1 MSDNGG
7 ALQATAFERTKR
19 GEQVVE
25 STLQP
30 DLCAIVRLQQ
40 LLLQDNAESKA
51 SDPQKE
57 AETSREGWE
66 KRLLVMVTRQ
76 AWSVCVSTELRRRR
90 RRRVKQH
97 IV

>member
-30 DLCAIVRLQQ
+30 DLCAIVTLQQ

-51 SDPQKE
+51 PDPTKRGRNQQRGLGKEVFSDGHTPGLE
-57 AETSREGWE
+57 C
-66 KRLLVMVTRQ
+66 
-76 AWSVCVSTELRRRR
+76 VCPLSSDRDGDGV
-90 RRRVKQH
+90 
-97 IV
+97 

>member
-1 MSDNGG
+1 MVSDTGV
-7 ALQATAFERTKR
+7 ALQATAFGRTKR

-25 STLQP
+25 SALQP

-51 SDPQKE
+51 TDPSKKR

-66 KRLLVMVTRQ
+66 KEAFSDGDTPGLEC
-76 AWSVCVSTELRRRR
+76 VCVC
-90 RRRVKQH
+90 VH
-97 IV
+97 

>member
-1 MSDNGG
+1 MVSDIGG

-51 SDPQKE
+51 TDPSKRGRNQQRGLGKE
-57 AETSREGWE
+57 AFSDGDTPGLEC
-66 KRLLVMVTRQ
+66 
-76 AWSVCVSTELRRRR
+76 VCV
-90 RRRVKQH
+90 H
-97 IV
+97 